1 MKTFVRKNLNYIVF
15 LIILILLITLKAINP
30 SFIKSVSYLSFDLYQ
45 KIFVEEKD
53 TDVIIIDIDESS
65 LGKFGQFPWS
75 RSVFAK
81 ILDQLNTSNPKAIGF
96 DIFFTE
102 KDKQSPE
109 EIIKSYDLIPS
120 DVADLQKL
128 KGHDDL
134 FAEKLKESK
143 SITAVLGSNVP
154 SHTNYDRK
162 AKAKFLSKGG
172 DPKKF
177 TYSYPY
183 SIGSLEKLEK
193 NVKNFHIQFL
203 LKLTKFFG
211 FQISDSSQITKAYLN
226 KKEQNDFVMDC
237 ISMNYNSKIH
247 SNYSERN
254 DVLNSLI
261 IYFSQSL
268 GVNIKLKSLQVLK
281 EVFTPV

>member
-1 MKTFVRKNLNYIVF
+1 MKTFVKNNSNYLVF
-15 LIILILLITLKAINP
+15 LIILILLITLKIINP
-30 SFIKSVSYLSFDLYQ
+30 SFIKSISYLSFDLYQ
-45 KIFVEEKD
+45 KIFVEEKKD

-109 EIIKSYDLIPS
+109 EIIKSYDLIPTDIS
-120 DVADLQKL
+120 ALQKL
-128 KGHDDL
+128 KSHDDL

-154 SHTNYDRK
+154 SHNNYDRK

-193 NVKNFHIQFL
+193 NV
-203 LKLTKFFG
+203 
-211 FQISDSSQITKAYLN
+211 D
-226 KKEQNDFVMDC
+226 
-237 ISMNYNSKIH
+237 
-247 SNYSERN
+247 R
-254 DVLNSLI
+254 
-261 IYFSQSL
+261 
-268 GVNIKLKSLQVLK
+268 KSV
-281 EVFTPV
+281 V